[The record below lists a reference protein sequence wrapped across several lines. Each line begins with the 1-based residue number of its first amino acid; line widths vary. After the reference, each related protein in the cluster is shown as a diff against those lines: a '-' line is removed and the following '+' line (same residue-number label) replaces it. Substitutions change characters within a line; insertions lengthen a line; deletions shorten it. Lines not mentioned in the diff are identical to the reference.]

1 MISKM
6 SSKSMNQIVPIGNK
20 LEKLATGYV
29 FTEGPVW
36 DRRRRCLLFCD
47 EKGDKILEWSP
58 SGAVR
63 VFHEPS
69 GEADALTFDIDG
81 NLIICEYGNHC
92 VSMID
97 RKGKKKALLDNYQGK
112 RLNNP
117 NDLVVRSDG
126 TIYFTD
132 SGHGVEAGDRELP
145 GVYRYWPDEDR
156 LELLD
161 DSFNF
166 PNGLAFS
173 PDESLLYVGDTMRRH
188 IRVFEVVD
196 RGLVG
201 GEVLI
206 NMPEDSGV
214 PDGFKVDVE
223 GNIYAAVLDAFGSE
237 VFGHEGGIWV
247 ISPNGGKIGVISV
260 PEPPANVAWGDEDWK
275 TLYITATSSL
285 YKIRLKAKGIEVY

>member
-1 MISKM
+1 M
-6 SSKSMNQIVPIGNK
+6 STKSMDQIVPRGNK
-20 LEKLATGYV
+20 LEMLATGYV

-36 DRRRRCLLFCD
+36 DRRREYLLFCD
-47 EKGDKILEWSP
+47 EKGNKILEWSP

-63 VFHEPS
+63 IFREPS
-69 GEADALTFDIDG
+69 GEADALTFDMDG

-97 RKGKKKALLDNYQGK
+97 RKGVKRVLLDKYQGK

-132 SGHGVEAGDRELP
+132 SGHGVEGGDRELP
-145 GVYRYWPDEDR
+145 GIYRYCPDDDR

-161 DSFNF
+161 DSFCM

-188 IRVFEVVD
+188 IRVFEVSESELV
-196 RGLVG
+196 RG
-201 GEVLI
+201 EILI
-206 NMPEDSGV
+206 EMPEDSGV
-214 PDGFKVDVE
+214 PDGLKVDVE

-237 VFGHEGGIWV
+237 VFGDEGGIWV
-247 ISPNGGKIGVISV
+247 ISPDGDKIGVISV
-260 PEPPANVAWGDEDWK
+260 PEPASNVAWGDEDWK

-285 YKIRLKAKGIEVY
+285 YRIGLKVKGIEVY